1 MLDFTIRRT
10 KFIWIKLD
18 LPIIT
23 MGVAKMKDVFNKRNS
38 ARKSAI
44 ITKKY
49 SLKRCFALNI
59 FRMFSSQ
66 HAFLLNPQASI
77 SVTSSLLLV
86 ALVSPFLIL
95 IKALIC

>member
-1 MLDFTIRRT
+1 MLDLAIRGT

-38 ARKSAI
+38 ARKSTI

-49 SLKRCFALNI
+49 SLILASYAL
-59 FRMFSSQ
+59 FSTYLEC
-66 HAFLLNPQASI
+66 FLLSMFFFNSQASK
-77 SVTSSLLLV
+77 SVTSSLSLV
-86 ALVSPFLIL
+86 ALFSPFMIL
-95 IKALIC
+95 IKS

>member
-1 MLDFTIRRT
+1 MLDLAIRGT

-38 ARKSAI
+38 ARKSTI

-49 SLKRCFALNI
+49 SLI
-59 FRMFSSQ
+59 
-66 HAFLLNPQASI
+66 
-77 SVTSSLLLV
+77 
-86 ALVSPFLIL
+86 
-95 IKALIC
+95 